1 MNGPPWLASPFRA
14 FYLLGAGFAV
24 LWMAAT
30 AWSFATGSA
39 GPAAHRHAHEMIFGF
54 ALAIVVGTA
63 LTALPSWAGMAE
75 VGRGPLAGLA
85 AAWAAGR
92 VACAAGDSLPP
103 AVAGAIDLA
112 LPALLV
118 ALLMPMLARLP
129 RRRWLLLPVLLAG
142 LGAANLLWHVAQAR
156 GDAAGAAQ
164 AVRLALWPI
173 VVMFSLAGGLLTPVF
188 TANVLRAAGLEP
200 PAPPRLALEVAAL
213 LALLALAACD
223 LTGAE
228 AGPTA
233 LAATAAC
240 VLQAWRVARWRGWRV
255 AWGRGWQPAR
265 HGRTG
270 ARASEGAGQRAG
282 QRGDEVERADARD
295 LLVLAMHLGFAWLLV
310 ALALRGAAAAGAPLP
325 ASSWVHAFTVGALG
339 AMMLGLMTRVALRHT
354 GRPAVAPRGFG
365 LWLALASVAAALRV
379 GAPWLG
385 PWAHAAAA
393 AAWAL
398 VFAAWLAQ
406 HGVDLV
412 SPSLPRVATH
422 GAGGTR
428 GPTPG

>member
-1 MNGPPWLASPFRA
+1 MNGPPWLASPFRV

-24 LWMAAT
+24 VWMIST
-30 AWSFATGSA
+30 ALSFTLGSPW
-39 GPAAHRHAHEMIFGF
+39 PAAHLHAHEMIFGF

-75 VGRGPLAGLA
+75 VGRGPLAVLA
-85 AAWAAGR
+85 AAWLAGR
-92 VACAAGDSLPP
+92 LACAAGDALPP
-103 AVAGAIDLA
+103 LWVGAIDLA
-112 LPALLV
+112 LPVLLAAGLVPALIR
-118 ALLMPMLARLP
+118 LAQ
-129 RRRWLLLPVLLAG
+129 RRWLVLPVLLVG
-142 LGAANLLWHVAQAR
+142 LGVANLLWHVAQAR

-164 AVRLALWPI
+164 ALRLALWPV

-200 PAPPRLALEVAAL
+200 PAPPRPALEVAAL
-213 LALLALAACD
+213 VALVALAACD
-223 LTGAE
+223 LGGAA
-228 AGPTA
+228 AGVTTV
-233 LAATAAC
+233 AAIAAF
-240 VLQAWRVARWRGWRV
+240 VLQTWRVVRWRGWRI
-255 AWGRGWQPAR
+255 AR
-265 HGRTG
+265 GRTRGLASCGGAG
-270 ARASEGAGQRAG
+270 AREGEGN
-282 QRGDEVERADARD
+282 EVRD

-310 ALALRGAAAAGAPLP
+310 ALALRVAIACGAPLP

-365 LWLALASVAAALRV
+365 WWLALAGVAAALRV

-398 VFAAWLAQ
+398 VFAAWLAR
-406 HGVDLV
+406 HGVDLAT
-412 SPSLPRVATH
+412 PSLPRAQH
-422 GAGGTR
+422 
-428 GPTPG
+428 TPR